1 MPTRIILTLHCVIA
15 DVAQSPQRTPSG
27 FARALLFSMQGFK
40 KMTQEL
46 IRTWPKSC
54 NYNSLILEM
63 QFNFS
68 SDPRG
73 QNAHHSTTHH
83 FLQMTTFIHTP
94 AAD

>member
-1 MPTRIILTLHCVIA
+1 
-15 DVAQSPQRTPSG
+15 
-27 FARALLFSMQGFK
+27 
-40 KMTQEL
+40 MTQEL

-54 NYNSLILEM
+54 NCSSLILEM

-73 QNAHHSTTHH
+73 QNAHRSTTHH

>member
-1 MPTRIILTLHCVIA
+1 MPTRIILILHCVTA
-15 DVAQSPQRTPSG
+15 DVAQSPQRTPSD
-27 FARALLFSMQGFK
+27 FAGALFFPM
-40 KMTQEL
+40 QEL
-46 IRTWPKSC
+46 KKTTQKRTWPKSC
-54 NYNSLILEM
+54 NYNSLILEI

-73 QNAHHSTTHH
+73 QNAHRSTTHH